1 MLTLLAPARV
11 AMKIN
16 AVSLKHALQGENRT
30 HQVPFECLFLIADT
44 QHTQISVSRLPSRG
58 KRLIH

>member
-16 AVSLKHALQGENRT
+16 AVSLKHALKAKTART
-30 HQVPFECLFLIADT
+30 KFHSSAYF
-44 QHTQISVSRLPSRG
+44 
-58 KRLIH
+58 

>member
-16 AVSLKHALQGENRT
+16 AVSLKHALQGENART
-30 HQVPFECLFLIADT
+30 KFHSSAYF
-44 QHTQISVSRLPSRG
+44 
-58 KRLIH
+58 